1 MEDKQ
6 RESFLFYR
14 DWWESMKD
22 NDAIR
27 YEVYDAIM
35 TKVFDDI
42 EPEVSP
48 MAKMALK
55 FILPVIGRD
64 HDKYNDV
71 REKRKAAGIKG
82 NEKRWGKSQT
92 IANVANATD
101 AICESQMSQTIAN
114 VADNV
119 NVNDN
124 VNDNDNKNKKKTP
137 KGVKKE
143 KEVAASAAT
152 PEDELKKRAGVF
164 YKSLVPFVE
173 TYGREMIRQFY
184 DYWTEPN
191 KSRTKMRYEL
201 ERTWDTK
208 RRLNTW
214 ASRDNINP
222 RRTNYEANSETA
234 RQQRQRDALNIM
246 SRLAAE
252 DDADEQVRQS

>member
-14 DWWESMKD
+14 DWWESLRD

-35 TKVFDDI
+35 AKVFDNI

-48 MAKMALK
+48 MANMALK
-55 FILPVIGRD
+55 FIFPVIGRD
-64 HDKYNDV
+64 NDKYNDV

-82 NEKRWGKSQT
+82 NEKRWGKSQ
-92 IANVANATD
+92 
-101 AICESQMSQTIAN
+101 MSQTIAN

-119 NVNDN
+119 NVNVN
-124 VNDNDNKNKKKTP
+124 VNDNINKNKKETP
-137 KGVKKE
+137 KGGKKE

-152 PEDELKKRAGVF
+152 PEDELKKRADVL
-164 YKSLVPFVE
+164 YKTLVPYISM
-173 TYGREMIRQFY
+173 YGKDMIRQFY

-214 ASRDNINP
+214 APRENISR
-222 RRTNYEANSETA
+222 RRTNYDTNSEQA
-234 RQQRQRDALNIM
+234 RQQREQDALNIM
-246 SRLAAE
+246 RRLAAE
-252 DDADEQVRQS
+252 DDADEQIR

>member
-35 TKVFDDI
+35 TKVFDDT

-55 FILPVIGRD
+55 FIFPVIGRD
-64 HDKYNDV
+64 NDKYNDV

-92 IANVANATD
+92 IANVANATS
-101 AICESQMSQTIAN
+101 ATPESQMSQTIAN
-114 VADNV
+114 VANIAVNDNVNV

-124 VNDNDNKNKKKTP
+124 VNNNKKKTP

-143 KEVAASAAT
+143 VAASAAT
-152 PEDELKKRAGVF
+152 PEEELKKRADKF
-164 YKSLVPFVE
+164 YNTLVPYVE

-191 KSRTKMRYEL
+191 KSKTRMRYEL

-214 ASRDNINP
+214 ASRENINR
-222 RRTNYEANSETA
+222 RRTNYDTNPEQA
-234 RQQRQRDALNIM
+234 RQQREQDALNIM
-246 SRLAAE
+246 RRLAAE
-252 DDADEQVRQS
+252 DDADEQVR

>member
-14 DWWESMKD
+14 DWWESLRD

-35 TKVFDDI
+35 AKVFDNI
-42 EPEVSP
+42 EPEVSS
-48 MAKMALK
+48 MANMALK
-55 FILPVIGRD
+55 FIFPVIGRD
-64 HDKYNDV
+64 NDKYNDV
-71 REKRKAAGIKG
+71 REKRKAAGRLGGLKKAE
-82 NEKRWGKSQT
+82 N
-92 IANVANATD
+92 IASVANL
-101 AICESQMSQTIAN
+101 AN
-114 VADNV
+114 GSKCQQSVANLANLADNV
-119 NVNDN
+119 NN
-124 VNDNDNKNKKKTP
+124 NKEKTP

-152 PEDELKKRAGVF
+152 PEDELKKRADVL
-164 YKSLVPFVE
+164 YKTLVPYISM
-173 TYGREMIRQFY
+173 YGKDMIRQFY

-214 ASRDNINP
+214 ASRENINR
-222 RRTNYEANSETA
+222 RRTNYDTNSEQA
-234 RQQRQRDALNIM
+234 RQQREQDALNIM
-246 SRLAAE
+246 RRLAAE
-252 DDADEQVRQS
+252 DDADEQVRKP

>member
-14 DWWESMKD
+14 DWWESLRD

-35 TKVFDDI
+35 VKVFDDI
-42 EPEVSP
+42 EPEVSSI
-48 MAKMALK
+48 ANMALK

-64 HDKYNDV
+64 NDKYNDV
-71 REKRKAAGIKG
+71 REKRKTAGIKG

-92 IANVANATD
+92 IANVAN
-101 AICESQMSQTIAN
+101 IA
-114 VADNV
+114 
-119 NVNDN
+119 VNDN
-124 VNDNDNKNKKKTP
+124 INININKNKKETP

-152 PEDELKKRAGVF
+152 PENELEKRAKVF
-164 YKSLVPFVE
+164 FNTLVPYVSM
-173 TYGREMIRQFY
+173 YGKDMIRQFY

-214 ASRDNINP
+214 ASRENINR
-222 RRTNYEANSETA
+222 RRTNYDTNPEQA
-234 RQQRQRDALNIM
+234 RQQREQDALNIM
-246 SRLAAE
+246 RRLAAE
-252 DDADEQVRQS
+252 DDADEQVR

>member
-14 DWWESMKD
+14 DWWESLRD

-35 TKVFDDI
+35 AKVFDNI
-42 EPEVSP
+42 EPEVSS
-48 MAKMALK
+48 MANMALK

-64 HDKYNDV
+64 NDKYNDV

-124 VNDNDNKNKKKTP
+124 DNKNKKKTP

-152 PEDELKKRAGVF
+152 PEDELKKRAKVF
-164 YKSLVPFVE
+164 FNTLVPYVSM
-173 TYGREMIRQFY
+173 YGKDMIRQFY

-214 ASRDNINP
+214 ASRENINR
-222 RRTNYEANSETA
+222 RRTNYDTNPEQA
-234 RQQRQRDALNIM
+234 RQQREQDALNIM
-246 SRLAAE
+246 RRLAAE

>member
-82 NEKRWGKSQT
+82 NERRWGKSQT

-119 NVNDN
+119 N

-214 ASRDNINP
+214 ASRENINP
-222 RRTNYEANSETA
+222 RRTNYDANSETA

>member
-1 MEDKQ
+1 
-6 RESFLFYR
+6 
-14 DWWESMKD
+14 MKD

-48 MAKMALK
+48 MAKMALR

-82 NEKRWGKSQT
+82 NEKRWGKSQS
-92 IANVANATD
+92 IANATD
-101 AICESQMSQTIAN
+101 AICESQMSRSIAN

-119 NVNDN
+119 NVN
-124 VNDNDNKNKKKTP
+124 VNDNGSLINRDNKNNKKTP

-152 PEDELKKRAGVF
+152 PEDELKKRAEVL
-164 YKSLVPFVE
+164 YNTLVPYVSM
-173 TYGREMIRQFY
+173 YGKDMIRQFY

-214 ASRDNINP
+214 ASRENTNR
-222 RRTNYEANSETA
+222 RRTNYDPYSEEA
-234 RQQRQRDALNIM
+234 RQQRERSAIALM
-246 SRLAAE
+246 ARLAAE
-252 DDADEQVRQS
+252 DDADEQVR

>member
-1 MEDKQ
+1 MEDKK

-14 DWWESMKD
+14 DWWESLRD

-35 TKVFDDI
+35 AKVFDNI
-42 EPEVSP
+42 EPEVSS
-48 MAKMALK
+48 MANMALK
-55 FILPVIGRD
+55 FIFPVIGRD
-64 HDKYNDV
+64 NDKYNDV

-82 NEKRWGKSQT
+82 NEKRWGKSQ
-92 IANVANATD
+92 
-101 AICESQMSQTIAN
+101 MSQTIAN

-119 NVNDN
+119 NVNVN
-124 VNDNDNKNKKKTP
+124 VNDNVNKNKEKTP

-152 PEDELKKRAGVF
+152 PEGELKKRAEVL
-164 YKSLVPFVE
+164 YNTLVPYVSM
-173 TYGREMIRQFY
+173 YGKDMIRQFY

-214 ASRDNINP
+214 ASRENINR
-222 RRTNYEANSETA
+222 RRTNYDTNSEQA
-234 RQQRQRDALNIM
+234 RQQREQDALNIM
-246 SRLAAE
+246 RRLAAE
-252 DDADEQVRQS
+252 DDADEQVRQP